1 MPEDLNQNHADSV
14 DSVEFRPADGGLVS
28 ETRGKLKSPGK
39 GKSMIGPEYKHSTGV
54 HTTLSSAVAHMKKN
68 LAHHF
73 AKKKSGETMKKKG

>member
-28 ETRGKLKSPGK
+28 ETRGKIARK
-39 GKSMIGPEYKHSTGV
+39 GRGGMGPEYKHSTGV